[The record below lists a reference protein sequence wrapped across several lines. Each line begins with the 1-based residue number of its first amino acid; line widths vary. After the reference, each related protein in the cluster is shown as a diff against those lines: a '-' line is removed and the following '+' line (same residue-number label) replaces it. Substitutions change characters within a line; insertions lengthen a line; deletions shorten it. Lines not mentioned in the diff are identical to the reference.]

1 MSIPILTKSYKAG
14 AALAAYRIV
23 KPGSADG
30 EVLLASAVGDALI
43 GVTNEVAA
51 ASGERQDVIQ
61 AGIAE
66 VEFGGTVTRG
76 DWLTTDANGKAVAA
90 APSAGVNNNV
100 IGRALVSGVAG
111 DIGAVL
117 IAPGRIQG

>member
-1 MSIPILTKSYKAG
+1 VNPILTKNYKAE

-23 KPGSADG
+23 KPGTADNQV
-30 EVLLASAVGDALI
+30 VLAAAVGDALI

-51 ASGERQDVIQ
+51 AINERADIIH

-66 VEFGGTVTRG
+66 IEAGGAITRG

-90 APSAGVNNNV
+90 APAAGVNNNV
-100 IGRALVSGVAG
+100 IGRALVNAASG
-111 DIGAVL
+111 DIFVAL